1 MGNND
6 WLEDY
11 YKCYPIYEHIKIS
24 LFKKAEGESLHPLY
38 VATQKIIDQLI
49 EAGNKRIAI
58 VLPDDDCD
66 VIPQLI
72 LKYFS
77 NVQNMPEYA
86 GSVLEEVV
94 AGDHLRLGKAVVEF
108 LGIDK
113 LEKKIKFK
121 VGRKDQMTILCPING
136 IHYMLEKTSGALTS
150 HKIWCQEERAAKDIL
165 NNSDKII
172 QTLKSQRTTLKKTIT
187 ILTAKNDFYDDIDSF
202 YVNNVKLSDVVAYG
216 EIDISQLDYFKLH
229 NLGKLSGFPGIS
241 ITNAIEDILYL
252 TEELPDKLFSIYST
266 PEKFDEIIANIDM
279 LKEILRYGVPFI
291 AFIPENKF
299 NEIPVLLELGFKLW
313 HWETSTFRLIASN
326 SRLNKNGNIF
336 GVLSNK
342 IIQAADASYNCSA
355 IKITSLKKALVNVY
369 KASQLLRDCS
379 NEIKQMMRSI
389 WALQNKLATI
399 ICPYNDDIILKLKE
413 EVLSLQAQWK
423 KYRNFYQGQPIDIF
437 LKETFDLYTKFIDD
451 KNYKALKICD
461 FLSSIHEGKSVLLLV
476 ADNYNFFVETYEYIE
491 RSYPALNVKLMRLS
505 SFYIN
510 IDAIKYVDYLI
521 VSWFDRDE
529 YIRIKQTCC
538 YNHLNYI
545 LYDFENRWKEN
556 FDSMFDVKI
565 PHKLVMATA
574 KILGVDQDIVKF
586 DRLNNIDE
594 TNTDMDTVDDEYDE
608 ISDYNIRKEVIFST
622 VKTTPL
628 SSSSSIDSVECIP
641 VLFVGDKI
649 GFFYPTHDVIDVTAL
664 SRGVLGR
671 ALKKDACRLRKGDK
685 ILIRQSD
692 KDLIRERA
700 DILMANDPS
709 CDRKTVEIWRD
720 LLIAYSQD
728 KTIVSVRDA
737 LNIEG
742 ANCTFQQVRGWL
754 FNETIIPRDKAVLIA
769 IGRVVEKAANEE
781 LKKLSSSYLSAVDI
795 IFNTGKTIQAYHQ
808 RAGRWLTSEL
818 KNKAED
824 IKRIIDSVTHTGNI
838 EGIGE
843 ITIYTVDEVLDK
855 EIVPRNK
862 INRIEDL

>member
-1 MGNND
+1 MGNSD

-11 YKCYPIYEHIKIS
+11 YKSYPIYEHIKIS
-24 LFKKAEGESLHPLY
+24 LFEKAEGESLHPLY
-38 VATQKIIDQLI
+38 VATQKVIDQLI

-66 VIPQLI
+66 IIPQLI

-77 NVQNMPEYA
+77 NVQNVPEYA

-113 LEKKIKFK
+113 AVNKIKFK

-150 HKIWCQEERAAKDIL
+150 YKIWRQEEKDAKDKL

-187 ILTAKNDFYDDIDSF
+187 ILTAKNDFYDDTDSF
-202 YVNNVKLSDVVAYG
+202 FVNNVKLSDVVAYG
-216 EIDISQLDYFKLH
+216 EIDISLSDYFKLH

-252 TEELPDKLFSIYST
+252 IEELPDKLFSIYST

-279 LKEILRYGVPFI
+279 LKEVLRSGVPFI
-291 AFIPENKF
+291 AFIHENKF
-299 NEIPVLLELGFKLW
+299 SEVPVLLELGFKLW
-313 HWETSTFRLIASN
+313 HWETSTLGLIASN
-326 SRLNKNGNIF
+326 SRLDKNGNIF
-336 GVLSNK
+336 GALSNK
-342 IIQAADASYNCSA
+342 IIQAAGASYNCSA
-355 IKITSLKKALVNVY
+355 INIISLKKALVNVY
-369 KASQLLRDCS
+369 RVSQLLRDCS
-379 NEIKQMMRSI
+379 NEIKQIIRSI

-413 EVLSLQAQWK
+413 EVLSLQAQWE
-423 KYRNFYQGQPIDIF
+423 KYRKFYQGQPIDTF
-437 LKETFDLYTKFIDD
+437 LKEIFDLYAKFIDD

-476 ADNYNFFVETYEYIE
+476 ADNYNFFVDTYEYIE
-491 RSYPALNVKLMRLS
+491 RSYPALNVKLMGLS
-505 SFYIN
+505 NFYIN
-510 IDAIKYVDYLI
+510 IDTIKYVDYLI
-521 VSWFDRDE
+521 VPWFDRDE
-529 YIRIKQTCC
+529 YIRIKQTYC
-538 YNHLNYI
+538 YSHLNYI

-556 FDSMFDVKI
+556 FDSMFDE
-565 PHKLVMATA
+565 KLPRESVRATA
-574 KILGVDQDIVKF
+574 EILGIDHDLVKV
-586 DRLNNIDE
+586 DRLNNTVE
-594 TNTDMDTVDDEYDE
+594 TNTHMDTIDEEYDE
-608 ISDYNIRKEVIFST
+608 ISDYNIRKEVMFST
-622 VKTTPL
+622 FRTSLT
-628 SSSSSIDSVECIP
+628 SSSNSMDSVEC
-641 VLFVGDKI
+641 VTLLFVGDKI
-649 GFFYPTHDVIDVTAL
+649 GYFYPTHDVIDVTAL

-700 DILMANDPS
+700 DILMANDSS
-709 CDRKTVEIWRD
+709 CNRKTAEIWRD

-737 LNIEG
+737 LNNEG

-769 IGRVVEKAANEE
+769 IGRVIDKAADEE
-781 LKKLSSSYLSAVDI
+781 LKKLSSSYLSAVDTI
-795 IFNTGKTIQAYHQ
+795 YNTGKTIQAYHQ

-838 EGIGE
+838 DGIGE

>member
-1 MGNND
+1 MGKSD

-24 LFKKAEGESLHPLY
+24 LFEKAKGEALHPLY
-38 VATQKIIDQLI
+38 VATQKVIDQLI
-49 EAGNKRIAI
+49 ETGNKRIAI

-77 NVQNMPEYA
+77 NVQNVPGYA

-94 AGDHLRLGKAVVEF
+94 SGDHLRLGKAVVEF

-113 LEKKIKFK
+113 SEKKIKFK

-150 HKIWCQEERAAKDIL
+150 YKIWRQEEKAAKDKL

-187 ILTAKNDFYDDIDSF
+187 ILTAKNDFYDDTDSF
-202 YVNNVKLSDVVAYG
+202 FVNNVKLSDVVAYG
-216 EIDISQLDYFKLH
+216 EIDISLSDYFKLH
-229 NLGKLSGFPGIS
+229 NPGKLSGFPGIS

-252 TEELPDKLFSIYST
+252 IEELPDKLFSIYST

-279 LKEILRYGVPFI
+279 LKEVLRSGVPFI

-299 NEIPVLLELGFKLW
+299 SEVPVLLELGFKLW
-313 HWETSTFRLIASN
+313 HWETSTFGLIASN
-326 SRLNKNGNIF
+326 SRLDKNGNIF
-336 GVLSNK
+336 GALSNK
-342 IIQAADASYNCSA
+342 IIQAAGASYNCSV
-355 IKITSLKKALVNVY
+355 ITLTSLKKALVNVY
-369 KASQLLRDCS
+369 RVSQLLRDCS
-379 NEIKQMMRSI
+379 NEIKQIIRSI

-413 EVLSLQAQWK
+413 EVLRLQAQWE
-423 KYRNFYQGQPIDIF
+423 KYRKFYQGQPIDTF
-437 LKETFDLYTKFIDD
+437 LKVTFDLYAKFIDD

-476 ADNYNFFVETYEYIE
+476 ADNYNFFVDTYEYIE
-491 RSYPALNVKLMRLS
+491 RSYPALNVKLMGLS
-505 SFYIN
+505 NFYIN
-510 IDAIKYVDYLI
+510 IDP
-521 VSWFDRDE
+521 WFDRDE
-529 YIRIKQTCC
+529 YIRIKQTYC
-538 YNHLNYI
+538 YSHLNYI

-556 FDSMFDVKI
+556 FDSMFDEKI
-565 PHKLVMATA
+565 PCDSVRATA
-574 KILGVDQDIVKF
+574 EILGIDHDLVKV
-586 DRLNNIDE
+586 DRLNNTVE
-594 TNTDMDTVDDEYDE
+594 TNTHMDTIDEEYDE
-608 ISDYNIRKEVIFST
+608 ISDYNIRKEVMFST
-622 VKTTPL
+622 FRTSLT
-628 SSSSSIDSVECIP
+628 SSSNSMDSVEC
-641 VLFVGDKI
+641 VTLLFVGDKI
-649 GFFYPTHDVIDVTAL
+649 GYFYPTHDVIDVTAL

-700 DILMANDPS
+700 DILMANDSS
-709 CDRKTVEIWRD
+709 CNRKTAEIWRD

-737 LNIEG
+737 LNNEG

-769 IGRVVEKAANEE
+769 IGRVIDKAADEE
-781 LKKLSSSYLSAVDI
+781 LKKLSSSYLSVVDTI
-795 IFNTGKTIQAYHQ
+795 YNTGKTIQAYHQ

-838 EGIGE
+838 DGIGE

>member
-1 MGNND
+1 MGNSD

-11 YKCYPIYEHIKIS
+11 YKCYSIYEHIKIS
-24 LFKKAEGESLHPLY
+24 LFEKAKGEALHPLY
-38 VATQKIIDQLI
+38 VATQKVIDQLI

-77 NVQNMPEYA
+77 NVQNVPGYA

-113 LEKKIKFK
+113 TVNKIKFK

-150 HKIWCQEERAAKDIL
+150 YKIWRQEEKAAKDKL

-187 ILTAKNDFYDDIDSF
+187 ILTAKNDFYDDTDSF
-202 YVNNVKLSDVVAYG
+202 FVNNVKLSDVVAYG
-216 EIDISQLDYFKLH
+216 EIDISLSDYFKLH

-241 ITNAIEDILYL
+241 ITNVIEDILYL
-252 TEELPDKLFSIYST
+252 IEELPDKLFAIYST

-279 LKEILRYGVPFI
+279 LKEVLRSGVPFI

-299 NEIPVLLELGFKLW
+299 SEVPILLELGFKLW
-313 HWETSTFRLIASN
+313 HWETSTFGLIASN
-326 SRLNKNGNIF
+326 SRLDKNGNIF
-336 GVLSNK
+336 GALSNK
-342 IIQAADASYNCSA
+342 IIQAEGASYNCSA
-355 IKITSLKKALVNVY
+355 INITSLKKALVNVY
-369 KASQLLRDCS
+369 RVSQLLRDCS
-379 NEIKQMMRSI
+379 NEIKQIIRCI

-413 EVLSLQAQWK
+413 EVLSLQAQWE
-423 KYRNFYQGQPIDIF
+423 KYRKFYQGQPIDTF
-437 LKETFDLYTKFIDD
+437 LKETFDLYAKFIDD

-476 ADNYNFFVETYEYIE
+476 ADNYNFFVDTYEYIE
-491 RSYPALNVKLMRLS
+491 RSYPALNVKLMGLS
-505 SFYIN
+505 NFYIN
-510 IDAIKYVDYLI
+510 IDTIKYVDYLI
-521 VSWFDRDE
+521 VPWFDRDE
-529 YIRIKQTCC
+529 YIRIKQTYC
-538 YNHLNYI
+538 YSHLNYI

-556 FDSMFDVKI
+556 FDSMFDE
-565 PHKLVMATA
+565 KLPRESVRATA
-574 KILGVDQDIVKF
+574 EILGIDHDLVKV
-586 DRLNNIDE
+586 DRLNNMVE
-594 TNTDMDTVDDEYDE
+594 TNTHMDTIDEEYDE
-608 ISDYNIRKEVIFST
+608 ISDYNIRKEVMFST
-622 VKTTPL
+622 FRTSLT
-628 SSSSSIDSVECIP
+628 SSSNSMDSVEC
-641 VLFVGDKI
+641 VTLLFVGDKI
-649 GFFYPTHDVIDVTAL
+649 GYFYPTHDVIDVTAL

-700 DILMANDPS
+700 DILMANDSS
-709 CDRKTVEIWRD
+709 CNRKTAEIWRD

-737 LNIEG
+737 LNNEG

-769 IGRVVEKAANEE
+769 IGRVIDKAADEE
-781 LKKLSSSYLSAVDI
+781 LKKLSSSYLSAVDTI
-795 IFNTGKTIQAYHQ
+795 YNTGKTIQAYHQ

-838 EGIGE
+838 DGIGE